1 MITYNL
7 QKNFST
13 DAVDI
18 DSEDF
23 CFEYSDVAGAGDGSE
38 AIFSYPPI
46 LYRNQKQCVPVR
58 GKNSLTL
65 HAQLGKPVPCV
76 LVVEGFLAVLDA
88 VLYSIG
94 VKAQTG
100 GFTVV
105 EKSLALKR
113 LYSISNEL
121 EDSVYN
127 LLDIPRNDRIIQH
140 YLTLADAPAAIKDMV
155 SSGILHENTAFELFN
170 LESAAWI
177 PAAEFITEVA
187 LGTKKRNEII
197 VMLRDIA
204 RRDQKELLGLI
215 GSGHMQAI
223 LRDAGMDP
231 SHRGE
236 KLYRYIRNMRY
247 PSIHAYRKRFDKKL
261 GEVNIDRKFHLVLP
275 ENFEKWEFRL
285 VIPFSSLE
293 EFQDNIEILQ
303 RTGKQSSFS
312 ELMNMRY

>member
-1 MITYNL
+1 MITYTL
-7 QKNFST
+7 LKNFST

-23 CFEYSDVAGAGDGSE
+23 CFEYSGAAGAGDGSE
-38 AIFSYPPI
+38 PIISYPPI
-46 LYRNQKQCVPVR
+46 LYLNQKQYVPVR
-58 GKNSLTL
+58 GKNSLIL
-65 HAQLGKPVPCV
+65 HAQLGKLVPWV
-76 LVVEGFLAVLDA
+76 LVVEGFLTVLDA

-113 LYSISNEL
+113 LYSIADEMD
-121 EDSVYN
+121 DSVYS
-127 LLDIPRNDRIIQH
+127 LLDISRNERIKQH

-155 SSGILHENTAFELFN
+155 SRGVLHENTAFEIFN
-170 LESAAWI
+170 LESAAWV

-204 RRDQKELLGLI
+204 RRDRKELLGLI
-215 GSGHMQAI
+215 GSGPMQAI
-223 LRDAGMDP
+223 LHDTGMDP

-236 KLYRYIRNMRY
+236 KLYRYMRNTRY
-247 PSIHAYRKRFDKKL
+247 PSIHAYRSRFDKKL
-261 GEVNIDRKFHLVLP
+261 REVSIDGKFHLLLP

-293 EFQDNIEILQ
+293 EFQDNIERLQ
-303 RTGKQSSFS
+303 KTGKQSSFA